1 MDAQGRGRADDIDPA
16 DQWVL
21 NPNTG
26 EYELRLGPSAPQSA
40 VPGPRRPRSSDA
52 APPARGRKEAA
63 GRPRRE
69 GSGREGSGRE
79 AARREGAGREGAR
92 REGAGRENRS
102 RETGRR
108 DPQGREAARRE
119 GAARE
124 GAGRAVPPPRRRRGA
139 PEEPPPGR
147 RGRRPVKKSSK
158 GKKILLWTGGTM
170 AFVLVAGAG
179 AAYLYVQHLNDNI
192 ASVSDDG
199 ASTGGFEKDKAINI
213 LLIGT
218 DKRTGKGNESYG
230 DAGSVGHADTTILLH
245 VSKDRSNATAL
256 SIPRDLI
263 VDVPDCPTTQDDG
276 SQKVIPGTQR
286 VRFNTSLGQDGRTP
300 SCTMRTVTE
309 LTGVKPDNFMVAD
322 FNAVKTLTSAVGG
335 VEVCLGKDI
344 DDPDSHLKL
353 SKGTHTIEG
362 EQALAFVRTR
372 HAVGFGGD
380 LSRIGLQ
387 QQFLSA
393 LMRKLKS
400 NDTLTSPQKMLD
412 LAEAGTEALTVD
424 SQLDSI
430 GKLKDLGLE
439 LGKLN
444 VKNLTF
450 TTVPVIDNPTEK
462 VKATVVLD
470 DSKATQVF
478 NMIRNDVSF
487 TAVKQKK
494 KKEAAAVAA
503 RLKGSKAPASEV
515 RVRILNG
522 GAVSGSAQ
530 KMLQYLQ
537 VEEGVTKSE
546 NAGNA
551 PEALKRTTLEYAPE
565 QAGQA
570 RRLAAI
576 MGLSGSAM
584 KPGDSVTNSQGLPAI
599 TLTLGKD
606 FEGAG
611 VPLTAPDKAPEGV
624 DKSTADKVECAK

>member
-1 MDAQGRGRADDIDPA
+1 MDAQGRGRADDVDPA

-21 NPNTG
+21 NPDTG
-26 EYELRLGPSAPQSA
+26 EYELRLGPSAPQSG
-40 VPGPRRPRSSDA
+40 VPAPRRPRSFEA
-52 APPARGRKEAA
+52 GPRARGRTEAP
-63 GRPRRE
+63 G
-69 GSGREGSGRE
+69 
-79 AARREGAGREGAR
+79 
-92 REGAGRENRS
+92 RS
-102 RETGRR
+102 RPER
-108 DPQGREAARRE
+108 P
-119 GAARE
+119 
-124 GAGRAVPPPRRRRGA
+124 GRAVPPPRRRRGA
-139 PEEPPPGR
+139 PEEPVPGR
-147 RGRRPVKKSSK
+147 RGRRPVKKVSK
-158 GKKILLWTGGTM
+158 GRKVLLWTGGTM

-179 AAYLYVQHLNDNI
+179 AAYFYIEHLNDNI

-199 ASTGGFEKDKAINI
+199 ASTGGFQKDKAINI

-218 DKRTGKGNESYG
+218 DKRTGKGNDKYG

-245 VSKDRSNATAL
+245 VSRDRSNATAL

-263 VDVPDCPTTQDDG
+263 VDVPDCPTTQEDG
-276 SQKVIPGTQR
+276 TQKVIPGTQQ

-335 VEVCLGKDI
+335 VEVCVGKDL

-400 NDTLTSPQKMLD
+400 NDTLTSPAKMLD
-412 LAEAGTEALTVD
+412 LAEAGTKALTVD

-444 VKNLTF
+444 TENLTF
-450 TTVPVIDNPTEK
+450 ATIPVVDNPAEK
-462 VKATVVLD
+462 VKATVVLNE
-470 DSKATQVF
+470 STAPKVF
-478 NMIRNDVSF
+478 EMIRNDVSF
-487 TAVKQKK
+487 TAVKARKK
-494 KKEAAAVAA
+494 KDAAAVAA
-503 RLKGSKAPASEV
+503 RLKGTKSSASEV

-522 GAVSGSAQ
+522 GALAGSAQ
-530 KMLQYLQ
+530 ETLSWLQN
-537 VEEGVTKSE
+537 EEGVTKSE

-551 PEALKRTTLEYAPE
+551 PASLAKTTLEYAPD
-565 QAGQA
+565 QADQA
-570 RRLAAI
+570 RRLADI

-584 KPGDSVTNSQGLPAI
+584 KPGESATDSQGLPAM

-611 VPLTAPDKAPEGV
+611 VSLTAPTKAPAGV
-624 DKSTADKVECAK
+624 PRSTADKVTCAE